1 MSAEMKNELT
11 IVRVLD
17 ASRRK
22 VWRACRE
29 PEALEQWWGLPD
41 GATMPTCNVD
51 FRVGGALHFEC
62 AFRGTTMWFTCVY
75 REIAEGEKL
84 VLEQH
89 KSDPSGREL
98 DSSDWPASI
107 ITLRFEDLHGKTK
120 LTVTHTGMASSLNAV
135 DDFKEGW
142 SQSLNRLADS
152 VTSTQAGMD

>member
-1 MSAEMKNELT
+1 MSTELKNELT

-17 ASRRK
+17 APREK

-41 GATMPTCNVD
+41 SATMPVCNVD

-62 AFRGTTMWFTCVY
+62 EADGTRIWFRCVC

-89 KSDPSGREL
+89 KSDESGREL
-98 DSSDWPASI
+98 DSADWPAST
-107 ITLRFEDLHGKTK
+107 ITLRFEDLNGKTK
-120 LTVTHTGMASSLNAV
+120 LTVTHTGMASSLHAV
-135 DDFKEGW
+135 DDFREGW
-142 SQSLNRLADS
+142 SQSLNRLADNL
-152 VTSTQAGMD
+152 TSR

>member
-1 MSAEMKNELT
+1 MSTELKNELT

-17 ASRRK
+17 APREK

-41 GATMPTCNVD
+41 SATMPVCNVD

-62 AFRGTTMWFTCVY
+62 EADGTRIWFRCVC

-89 KSDPSGREL
+89 KSDESGREL
-98 DSSDWPASI
+98 DSADWPAST
-107 ITLRFEDLHGKTK
+107 ITLRFEDLNGKTK
-120 LTVTHTGMASSLNAV
+120 LTVTHTGMASSLHAV
-135 DDFKEGW
+135 DDFREGW

-152 VTSTQAGMD
+152 LTSR